1 MIKNKIKT
9 LLALKRIITGLKKR
23 QKKIVFTNGCFDII
37 HLGHVT
43 YLEKAKK
50 SGDILIV
57 GLNSDRSVKQIKGDL
72 RPLVPQDERAA
83 LLAALESVD
92 YVVIFNEDNPY
103 NLISQVNPDVLVKGG
118 DWGSNRIIGADFV
131 KSRGG
136 KVKRIK
142 YLEGYSVTKLIKK
155 LQRCMQASTL

>member
-1 MIKNKIKT
+1 MIKDKIKT
-9 LLALKRIITGLKKR
+9 LPALKRIIAGLKKR
-23 QKKIVFTNGCFDII
+23 RKKIVFTNGCFDII

-57 GLNSDRSVKQIKGDL
+57 GLNSDRSVKQLKGDS
-72 RPLVPQDERAA
+72 RPLLPQGERAA

-103 NLISQVNPDVLVKGG
+103 NLISELNPNVLVKGG
-118 DWGSNRIIGADFV
+118 DWCKDKIIGADFV

-136 KVKRIK
+136 KVKRVN
-142 YLEGYSVTKLIKK
+142 YLKGYSVTKLIKK
-155 LQRCMQASTL
+155 LQVNIQ

>member
-1 MIKNKIKT
+1 MIKDKVKT
-9 LLALKRIITGLKKR
+9 LPALKRIITRLKKR
-23 QKKIVFTNGCFDII
+23 RKKIVFTNGCFDII
-37 HLGHVT
+37 HFGHAT

-57 GLNSDRSVKQIKGDL
+57 GLNSDTSVRQLKGNS
-72 RPLVPQDERAA
+72 RPLIPQNERAA

-103 NLISQVNPDVLVKGG
+103 KLISQVSPDVLVKGG
-118 DWGSNRIIGADFV
+118 DWHSNRIIGADFV

-136 KVKRIK
+136 KVNRIK

-155 LQRCMQASTL
+155 LQQV

>member
-1 MIKNKIKT
+1 MIKDKTKT
-9 LLALKRIITGLKKR
+9 LPALKRIITRLRKR
-23 QKKIVFTNGCFDII
+23 RKKIVFTNGCFDII

-57 GLNSDRSVKQIKGDL
+57 GLNSDRSVKQLKGDS
-72 RPLVPQDERAA
+72 RPLLSQSERAA
-83 LLAALESVD
+83 LLSALESVD

-103 NLISQVNPDVLVKGG
+103 KLISELNPDVLVKGG
-118 DWGSNRIIGADFV
+118 DWGKGTIIGADFV

-136 KVKRIK
+136 KVKRIN
-142 YLEGYSVTKLIKK
+142 YLKGYSVTKLIKK
-155 LQRCMQASTL
+155 LRQL

>member
-1 MIKNKIKT
+1 MIKDKIKT
-9 LLALKRIITGLKKR
+9 LPVLKRIITGLKKR

-57 GLNSDRSVKQIKGDL
+57 GLNSDASVRQLKGDS
-72 RPLVPQDERAA
+72 RPLIPQNERAA

-103 NLISQVNPDVLVKGG
+103 KLISRVDPDILVKGG

-131 KSRGG
+131 KSHGG
-136 KVKRIK
+136 KVKRIN
-142 YLEGYSVTKLIKK
+142 YLKGYSVTKLIKK
-155 LQRCMQASTL
+155 LKQL